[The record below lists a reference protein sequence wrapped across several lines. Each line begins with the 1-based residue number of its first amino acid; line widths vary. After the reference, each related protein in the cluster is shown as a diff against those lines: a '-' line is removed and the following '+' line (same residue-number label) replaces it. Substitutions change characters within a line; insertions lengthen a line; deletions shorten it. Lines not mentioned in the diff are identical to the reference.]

1 MRPETARA
9 HCCLMTTND
18 FTPPSPEQPVKR
30 LTRSRTER
38 MLTGV
43 CGGLAEYT
51 GWDVTLIRLLMVAAT
66 VFTGGAAI
74 IGYIAA
80 VFIMPD
86 A

>member
-1 MRPETARA
+1 MRPEPPQA
-9 HCCLMTTND
+9 HCYPMTTND
-18 FTPPSPEQPVKR
+18 FTNPIPEQPVKR
-30 LTRSRTER
+30 LTRSRSER
-38 MLTGV
+38 MLAGV

-51 GWDVTLIRLLMVAAT
+51 GWDVTLIRLLMIAAT

-74 IGYIAA
+74 LGYIAA

>member
-1 MRPETARA
+1 
-9 HCCLMTTND
+9 MTTNE
-18 FTPPSPEQPVKR
+18 FTNPIPEQPVKR

-38 MLTGV
+38 MLAGV

-74 IGYIAA
+74 LGYIAA

-86 A
+86 ADRVSAP

>member
-1 MRPETARA
+1 MRPEALEA
-9 HCCLMTTND
+9 HRCVMTTND
-18 FTPPSPEQPVKR
+18 FTNPISEQPVKR

-74 IGYIAA
+74 LGYIAA